1 MLFFK
6 YFFSSI
12 NPSPYDR
19 QTLWGVLIG
28 GFFYWTSFNSV
39 NQTMVQRYMS
49 LPSLKKAQYS
59 IIIFTIG
66 IILFISVCCFAGLLV
81 YNFYKDCDPMTSGL
95 ITVREN
101 RDMDEFIILLTF
113 VIIYVFFNSA

>member
-1 MLFFK
+1 
-6 YFFSSI
+6 
-12 NPSPYDR
+12 
-19 QTLWGVLIG
+19 
-28 GFFYWTSFNSV
+28 
-39 NQTMVQRYMS
+39 MVQRYMS

-95 ITVREN
+95 ITVRKN
-101 RDMDEFIILLTF
+101 RDMDELIILLTF